1 MQQVTCV
8 HFAMH
13 LVGLVEVAGDPG
25 GVAEDEDHD
34 DGQEQH
40 GHRHVAPV
48 SARPHHLGPGPL
60 RQIKQSYFCFYSIWP
75 DQAVSD
81 LFVTCHSIYY

>member
-1 MQQVTCV
+1 MYIFCIIVYWLV
-8 HFAMH
+8 DMH

-34 DGQEQH
+34 YGEQQH

-48 SARPHHLGPGPL
+48 PASTHHLGPIQAS
-60 RQIKQSYFCFYSIWP
+60 QI
-75 DQAVSD
+75 
-81 LFVTCHSIYY
+81 

>member
-1 MQQVTCV
+1 MQQVACV
-8 HFAMH
+8 HFAVH
-13 LVGLVEVAGDPG
+13 LVGLVQVAGDPG

-34 DGQEQH
+34 DGEQQH

-60 RQIKQSYFCFYSIWP
+60 RQIKHLNSHNSASIQSGLTKLYLTY
-75 DQAVSD
+75 
-81 LFVTCHSIYY
+81 L

>member
-1 MQQVTCV
+1 MYIFCIIVYV
-8 HFAMH
+8 LVDMH

-34 DGQEQH
+34 DGEQQH

-48 SARPHHLGPGPL
+48 PASTHHLGPDPAN
-60 RQIKQSYFCFYSIWP
+60 RIVP
-75 DQAVSD
+75 
-81 LFVTCHSIYY
+81 

>member
-1 MQQVTCV
+1 MYIFCIIVYWYWLV
-8 HFAMH
+8 DMH

-34 DGQEQH
+34 DGEQQH

-48 SARPHHLGPGPL
+48 PASTHHLGPDPAN
-60 RQIKQSYFCFYSIWP
+60 RIVP
-75 DQAVSD
+75 
-81 LFVTCHSIYY
+81 

>member
-48 SARPHHLGPGPL
+48 PARPHHLGPGPL
-60 RQIKQSYFCFYSIWP
+60 RQINSHNSASIQSGLTKLYLTY
-75 DQAVSD
+75 
-81 LFVTCHSIYY
+81 L

>member
-1 MQQVTCV
+1 
-8 HFAMH
+8 MH

-34 DGQEQH
+34 DGEQQH

-48 SARPHHLGPGPL
+48 PASTHHLGPDPSS
-60 RQIKQSYFCFYSIWP
+60 QIVP
-75 DQAVSD
+75 
-81 LFVTCHSIYY
+81 